1 MIFVTTTETA
11 MAYFLQQLANAVPV
25 AALYA
30 LLAFGYAIAFAVTRR
45 ADLTYGAL
53 FGFSGQI
60 LLLFSDFAYNRLWLV
75 MPASLAIGAV
85 AALVYA
91 TGTGIFLGRSVMRR
105 VVTFSPNT
113 VVVVSLGLA
122 LVLMEISRLAAD
134 TRALWLP
141 PFLNTPLV
149 LWGDAGFPVTL
160 TLIQVINTAVLLCL
174 VGMGQLVLL
183 RSAWGRHWRA
193 VADDGQAAALC
204 GIDPGRI
211 FVMAYGA
218 SALLAAIAGVLA
230 TAYYGTMDF
239 GAGLVFGVKILFIAA
254 IGGQATPILAA
265 AGGALMGLAETMW
278 SGYGP
283 ILWRDFAIFGFLVLL
298 LVLTRQE
305 KAQP

>member
-1 MIFVTTTETA
+1 MKPTGRD
-11 MAYFLQQLANAVPV
+11 MAYFLQQLANAIPV

-60 LLLFSDFAYNRLWLV
+60 FLLFTDFAWSRLWLV
-75 MPASLAIGAV
+75 LPASLVIGAI
-85 AALVYA
+85 AALIYTA
-91 TGTGIFLGRSVMRR
+91 GTGLFVGRSIMRR
-105 VVTFSPNT
+105 VGLFSPNT

-122 LVLMEISRLAAD
+122 IVLMEISRLAAE
-134 TRALWLP
+134 TRAIWLP

-149 LWGDAGFPVTL
+149 LWGDPRFPVTL
-160 TLIQVINTAVLLCL
+160 TLIQVINTVAMLGL
-174 VGMGQLVLL
+174 VAAGHAFL
-183 RSAWGRHWRA
+183 RGSAWGRHWRA

-204 GIDPGRI
+204 GVDPARI
-211 FVMAYGA
+211 FVMAYAA
-218 SALLAAIAGVLA
+218 SALLAAIAGILA

-265 AGGALMGLAETMW
+265 AGGALMGLGETLW

-283 ILWRDFAIFGFLVLL
+283 ILWRDFVIFGFLVLL
-298 LVLTRQE
+298 LVLTRRE
-305 KAQP
+305 KVQP

>member
-1 MIFVTTTETA
+1 
-11 MAYFLQQLANAVPV
+11 MAYFLQQLANAVPI

-60 LLLFSDFAYNRLWLV
+60 FLLFTDFAFNRLWLV
-75 MPASLAIGAV
+75 LPASLALGAL
-85 AALVYA
+85 AALVYTA
-91 TGTGIFLGRSVMRR
+91 GTGIFLGRSIFRR

-113 VVVVSLGLA
+113 VIVVSLGLA
-122 LVLMEISRLAAD
+122 IVLMEVSRLAAE
-134 TRALWLP
+134 TRSIWLP

-149 LWGDAGFPVTL
+149 LWADSRFPVTL
-160 TLIQVINTAVLLCL
+160 TVIQFINTAAMLIL
-174 VGMGQLVLL
+174 VGAGQLFLQ
-183 RSAWGRHWRA
+183 RSAWGHYWRA
-193 VADDGQAAALC
+193 VSDDGAAAALC
-204 GIDPGRI
+204 GVDPGRI

-218 SALLAAIAGVLA
+218 SALLAAIAGILA

-265 AGGALMGLAETMW
+265 AGGALMGLAETLW

-283 ILWRDFAIFGFLVLL
+283 ILWRDFAIFSFLVLL
-298 LVLTRQE
+298 LVLTRKE
-305 KAQP
+305 RVQP